1 MVDSSDNSYRDHKRI
16 HQARRKDAELE
27 LIGQQA
33 WVMEVHGGSDAR
45 KTRLYTEAGAWVEQA
60 THDIGGVASHLQQ
73 NIDGDKNLW
82 VMRNE
87 EPLYGKEHKLANR
100 HGVQRIKTFIDNF
113 AGTNPK
119 HPYFKSFE
127 IIVHAP
133 EAERKAVLEELGIN
147 EKLIEMR
154 ARAGRPIIFKDEYGK
169 QIDVNFSS
177 PSVELPPETGVALH
191 RDDPA
196 VEKPI
201 GWKNIIQPPLK
212 GFTNEIGR
220 ESLQNMLGDDAG
232 ESPAARRSRMAKTR
246 RNQQGPT
253 FPGF

>member
-16 HQARRKDAELE
+16 HQARRKEAELE

-73 NIDGDKNLW
+73 NIDSDKNLW

-87 EPLYGKEHKLANR
+87 EPLYGKGNKLANR
-100 HGVQRIKTFIDNF
+100 HGVHRIKTFIDNF

-119 HPYFKSFE
+119 YPYFKSFE

-133 EAERKAVLEELGIN
+133 ENERVALLEEFGIN

-154 ARAGRPIIFKDEYGK
+154 AGVGRPIIFKDENDRR
-169 QIDVNFSS
+169 IDVNFSL
-177 PSVELPPETGVALH
+177 PSLELPPEIGVALH

-196 VEKPI
+196 VEKPL
-201 GWKNIIQPPLK
+201 GWKAIVQPPLK
-212 GFTNEIGR
+212 GFTNEVGR
-220 ESLQNMLGDDAG
+220 VLPQNMRGEDTG
-232 ESPAARRSRMAKTR
+232 ESPAARRARMSRNR

-253 FPGF
+253 FPGL